1 MLLPCGAYV
10 EGVNTVI
17 CAISTQLMSVKRK
30 FYSNLLFSF
39 IVTGSLSY
47 MGVFF
52 GISASLCVALN
63 AIFTK
68 KILPAVNNNVWRLAL
83 YNNIN
88 GSVIFLPLIIFAGEI
103 PVIYR
108 FEHIT
113 SLFFWGVML
122 GAGVAGFAIGYVTG
136 LQIQFTSPLTHNISG
151 TAKACAQTVM
161 GSAWF
166 QESRSPMWWFSNM
179 VVLLGSFLYTIV
191 KRNEMAQAQKNSE
204 SQKVGDAG
212 KPLLT
217 SKA

>member
-1 MLLPCGAYV
+1 
-10 EGVNTVI
+10 
-17 CAISTQLMSVKRK
+17 
-30 FYSNLLFSF
+30 
-39 IVTGSLSY
+39 

-52 GISASLCVALN
+52 GITASLCVALN

-68 KILPAVNNNVWRLAL
+68 RILPAVNNNVWRLAL

-88 GSVIFLPLIIFAGEI
+88 GCVIFLPLIALAGEI

-108 FEHIT
+108 FDHIT
-113 SLFFWGVML
+113 SPLFWGVML
-122 GAGVAGFAIGYVTG
+122 AAGVAGFAIGYVTG

-161 GSAWF
+161 GSIWF
-166 QESRSPMWWFSNM
+166 QETRSVMWWFSNM
-179 VVLLGSFLYTIV
+179 VVLFGSFLYTIV
-191 KRNEMAQAQKNSE
+191 KRSEMKQAQKNAE
-204 SQKVGDAG
+204 TQKVGEAG